1 MSSWTHISADISID
15 GVKKEFI
22 KKVYKLR
29 SNISDY
35 KYDEFVNNY
44 KNFDYHFTERY
55 DSKYLVKDYTKQ
67 VKKFL
72 DETPILTG
80 SEGPCEMVI
89 GDYPKAREIWGDDCH
104 WCGTRYLNTKTERLV
119 SDMFVEEYDD
129 KDVEDIWETSVGDKF
144 HLFLYG
150 SMRDR
155 IYEESEKELIEYI
168 KTLNKYFNLGVDK
181 SHITLG
187 DGTTEAEIEI
197 SWTGEGANEYN
208 IKINRTIT
216 TWYQK
221 RKKWKSKVTH
231 NSQTIVIGK
240 EQK

>member
-1 MSSWTHISADISID
+1 M
-15 GVKKEFI
+15 
-22 KKVYKLR
+22 
-29 SNISDY
+29 
-35 KYDEFVNNY
+35 
-44 KNFDYHFTERY
+44 
-55 DSKYLVKDYTKQ
+55 
-67 VKKFL
+67 
-72 DETPILTG
+72 
-80 SEGPCEMVI
+80 
-89 GDYPKAREIWGDDCH
+89 
-104 WCGTRYLNTKTERLV
+104 
-119 SDMFVEEYDD
+119 
-129 KDVEDIWETSVGDKF
+129 EDIWETSVGDKF
-144 HLFLYG
+144 HIFLYG
-150 SMRDR
+150 AVRDR
-155 IYEESEKELIEYI
+155 EYKESEKELIEYI

-240 EQK
+240 E